1 MQKQKPV
8 VTATEKN
15 GKTLYTVSFNGK
27 TKTRNSKVNDYK
39 YVVVLEY
46 NDYDRDENRQFV
58 VLGTTKLQVTFH
70 KTLKGADKELRSWG
84 DANKNFRKRT
94 NIEESHPEFN
104 LVNSIQIVKIERE
117 EKKERSQEATIE
129 LTIRAL
135 EMSIKKAKEEGNLKG
150 AELLEGTLKQTIEKK
165 EDK

>member
-1 MQKQKPV
+1 MAKPV

-27 TKTRNSKVNDYK
+27 TKTKNSKVNDYK

-58 VLGTTKLQVTFH
+58 VLGTAKLQVTFH
-70 KTLKGADKELRSWG
+70 KTLKGADKELRKWG
-84 DANKNFRKRT
+84 DANENFRKRT

-104 LVNSIQIVKIERE
+104 LVRSINISKIERAE
-117 EKKERSQEATIE
+117 EIKEVNVKNKMFETTIQ
-129 LTIRAL
+129 AL
-135 EMSIKKAKEEGNLKG
+135 EMSIEKAKEEGNLKG
-150 AELLEGTLKQTIEKK
+150 AELLEKTLQETLKK
-165 EDK
+165 

>member
-1 MQKQKPV
+1 MAKPV

-15 GKTLYTVSFNGK
+15 GKTLYSVSFNGK

-70 KTLKGADKELRSWG
+70 KTLKGADKELKKWG
-84 DANKNFRKRT
+84 DANENFRKRT
-94 NIEESHPEFN
+94 NIEESHPDFN
-104 LVNSIQIVKIERE
+104 LINSIQIAKINDKRLL
-117 EKKERSQEATIE
+117 AN
-129 LTIRAL
+129 RAL
-135 EMSIKKAKEEGNLKG
+135 EMAIERAKEEGNFAG
-150 AELLEGTLKQTIEKK
+150 AQVLENALKQTIEKEAK
-165 EDK
+165 